1 MAIAGI
7 ILNAPAEACAGLEK
21 ILRGRAGILDVQRT
35 PDGADI
41 DGLVVAVEQP
51 SHKIQ
56 KELMTLR
63 ELPEVDELH
72 LVFAD
77 YEDDL
82 DAQGHMECPA
92 HESRR
97 HAAADEGDA
106 PLTAEQAEARAVARA
121 GDRAGAWK

>member
-7 ILNAPAEACAGLEK
+7 ILSAPAAACAGLEK
-21 ILRGRAGILDVQRT
+21 ALQGREGILDVQRT

-41 DGLVVAVEQP
+41 GGLVVVVEQP
-51 SHKIQ
+51 SDKIQ

-63 ELPEVDELH
+63 ELPEVDDLH
-72 LVFAD
+72 LAFAD

-82 DAQGHMECPA
+82 DAQGHMGCPA

-97 HAAADEGDA
+97 HAGAG
-106 PLTAEQAEARAVARA
+106 A
-121 GDRAGAWK
+121 GDGESGKQAGETK